1 MAHTLGPI
9 TSASATACS
18 KDSPC
23 FLLQPRNQ
31 AYRRHGHDHA
41 PPALFRA
48 AASLQQNH
56 RRTTHTAANRAIC
69 SRSQRHSVRSFLACP
84 QRRGCQIDQIAIG
97 RTRGPRFRAT
107 KVSATPPTFSARP
120 QPRRGVA
127 ETSPFRA
134 ICSRSQRHSV
144 RSFLACPQRRGCQID
159 QIAIGRNRGPRFRA
173 TKVSATPPT
182 FSARPQ
188 PRRGVAETSP
198 LGEIADARVD
208 GVMSLTD
215 FRDVRRCPLFC
226 RFRGDE
232 RT

>member
-1 MAHTLGPI
+1 MAHSLGPI

-107 KVSATPPTFSARP
+107 KVLQR
-120 QPRRGVA
+120 PRRSVPDLNHDAASQKPHRSANGGKDRWLALFCRANRA
-127 ETSPFRA
+127 E
-134 ICSRSQRHSV
+134 
-144 RSFLACPQRRGCQID
+144 
-159 QIAIGRNRGPRFRA
+159 
-173 TKVSATPPT
+173 
-182 FSARPQ
+182 
-188 PRRGVAETSP
+188 
-198 LGEIADARVD
+198 
-208 GVMSLTD
+208 
-215 FRDVRRCPLFC
+215 RCPLSGVDRPTYAQCEF
-226 RFRGDE
+226 FAF
-232 RT
+232 

>member
-1 MAHTLGPI
+1 MAHSLGPI

-127 ETSPFRA
+127 ETSPFRD
-134 ICSRSQRHSV
+134 IGIRPHGLSRH
-144 RSFLACPQRRGCQID
+144 D
-159 QIAIGRNRGPRFRA
+159 RNLF
-173 TKVSATPPT
+173 
-182 FSARPQ
+182 
-188 PRRGVAETSP
+188 
-198 LGEIADARVD
+198 VD
-208 GVMSLTD
+208 SLTLRLAKPP
-215 FRDVRRCPLFC
+215 FR
-226 RFRGDE
+226 
-232 RT
+232 RTLQ

>member
-1 MAHTLGPI
+1 MAHSLGPI

-127 ETSPFRA
+127 ETSPFREWQ
-134 ICSRSQRHSV
+134 SPRSHSGII
-144 RSFLACPQRRGCQID
+144 RTLSQHRPRAGFGPIAGIDSEFLLWCTMD
-159 QIAIGRNRGPRFRA
+159 
-173 TKVSATPPT
+173 
-182 FSARPQ
+182 
-188 PRRGVAETSP
+188 
-198 LGEIADARVD
+198 L
-208 GVMSLTD
+208 MMW
-215 FRDVRRCPLFC
+215 
-226 RFRGDE
+226 
-232 RT
+232 

>member
-1 MAHTLGPI
+1 MAHSLGPI

-97 RTRGPRFRAT
+97 RT
-107 KVSATPPTFSARP
+107 
-120 QPRRGVA
+120 
-127 ETSPFRA
+127 
-134 ICSRSQRHSV
+134 C
-144 RSFLACPQRRGCQID
+144 
-159 QIAIGRNRGPRFRA
+159 GPRFRA

-198 LGEIADARVD
+198 LWVTRGKNAWVCLGPISGSHQGQRPD
-208 GVMSLTD
+208 G
-215 FRDVRRCPLFC
+215 
-226 RFRGDE
+226 
-232 RT
+232 RTQRPNT

>member
-1 MAHTLGPI
+1 MAHSLGPI

-127 ETSPFRA
+127 ETSPFRERGPLHA
-134 ICSRSQRHSV
+134 EAHGPLVSRSLRNGAARW
-144 RSFLACPQRRGCQID
+144 RSS
-159 QIAIGRNRGPRFRA
+159 
-173 TKVSATPPT
+173 K
-182 FSARPQ
+182 
-188 PRRGVAETSP
+188 
-198 LGEIADARVD
+198 D
-208 GVMSLTD
+208 G
-215 FRDVRRCPLFC
+215 
-226 RFRGDE
+226 GDE
-232 RT
+232 QIFGTK

>member
-1 MAHTLGPI
+1 MAHSLGPI

-127 ETSPFRA
+127 ETSPFREWRQRPLLA
-134 ICSRSQRHSV
+134 PSCHGRMRQNIRWRKRTPHPSQTILLAEGTMPGCPPRPEGV
-144 RSFLACPQRRGCQID
+144 RSAGSRLL
-159 QIAIGRNRGPRFRA
+159 IAVHLPSGTAQAYVRA
-173 TKVSATPPT
+173 WA
-182 FSARPQ
+182 
-188 PRRGVAETSP
+188 
-198 LGEIADARVD
+198 
-208 GVMSLTD
+208 
-215 FRDVRRCPLFC
+215 
-226 RFRGDE
+226 
-232 RT
+232 

>member
-1 MAHTLGPI
+1 MAHSLGPI

-23 FLLQPRNQ
+23 FLLQPRKCQ
-31 AYRRHGHDHA
+31 AYRHGHDHA

-120 QPRRGVA
+120 QPRTRRRRNLTIPRSA
-127 ETSPFRA
+127 EPHPR
-134 ICSRSQRHSV
+134 CRSDQI
-144 RSFLACPQRRGCQID
+144 QRRNLIRC
-159 QIAIGRNRGPRFRA
+159 
-173 TKVSATPPT
+173 
-182 FSARPQ
+182 
-188 PRRGVAETSP
+188 
-198 LGEIADARVD
+198 D
-208 GVMSLTD
+208 GHRKRSSCALYRSD
-215 FRDVRRCPLFC
+215 FRTIQL
-226 RFRGDE
+226 
-232 RT
+232 

>member
-1 MAHTLGPI
+1 MAHSLGPI

-23 FLLQPRNQ
+23 FLLQPRKCQ

-127 ETSPFRA
+127 ETSPFRECVPMTA
-134 ICSRSQRHSV
+134 VGQNEKVSPRAFLDRCTPESG
-144 RSFLACPQRRGCQID
+144 RSFERRERQLRAHRESQCQ
-159 QIAIGRNRGPRFRA
+159 
-173 TKVSATPPT
+173 
-182 FSARPQ
+182 
-188 PRRGVAETSP
+188 
-198 LGEIADARVD
+198 
-208 GVMSLTD
+208 
-215 FRDVRRCPLFC
+215 
-226 RFRGDE
+226 
-232 RT
+232 

>member
-1 MAHTLGPI
+1 MAHSLGPI

-127 ETSPFRA
+127 ETSPLCERRRHPPPFRVA
-134 ICSRSQRHSV
+134 TRSGDHPHPARLSALGELLHNLLKHLGRIVLTTRSTLST
-144 RSFLACPQRRGCQID
+144 RSFFGKKR
-159 QIAIGRNRGPRFRA
+159 
-173 TKVSATPPT
+173 
-182 FSARPQ
+182 
-188 PRRGVAETSP
+188 
-198 LGEIADARVD
+198 
-208 GVMSLTD
+208 
-215 FRDVRRCPLFC
+215 
-226 RFRGDE
+226 
-232 RT
+232 

>member
-1 MAHTLGPI
+1 MAHSLGPI

-127 ETSPFRA
+127 ETSPFRER
-134 ICSRSQRHSV
+134 CSLQVVSIARDRTRV
-144 RSFLACPQRRGCQID
+144 RQDRPIRTGRPPALFRWHRLNALTNRR
-159 QIAIGRNRGPRFRA
+159 PW
-173 TKVSATPPT
+173 
-182 FSARPQ
+182 
-188 PRRGVAETSP
+188 
-198 LGEIADARVD
+198 RVK
-208 GVMSLTD
+208 L
-215 FRDVRRCPLFC
+215 
-226 RFRGDE
+226 
-232 RT
+232 

>member
-1 MAHTLGPI
+1 MAHSLGPI

-127 ETSPFRA
+127 ETSPF
-134 ICSRSQRHSV
+134 
-144 RSFLACPQRRGCQID
+144 
-159 QIAIGRNRGPRFRA
+159 
-173 TKVSATPPT
+173 
-182 FSARPQ
+182 
-188 PRRGVAETSP
+188 
-198 LGEIADARVD
+198 GEIGVLGCARA
-208 GVMSLTD
+208 MSASAAGLGATNEPA
-215 FRDVRRCPLFC
+215 RAGARCARRP
-226 RFRGDE
+226 E
-232 RT
+232 RVTRRME

>member
-1 MAHTLGPI
+1 MAHSLGPI

-127 ETSPFRA
+127 ETSPFRENETPKMVLGDRGSTWLFHGRISHTETEA
-134 ICSRSQRHSV
+134 YLRN
-144 RSFLACPQRRGCQID
+144 LAVPRG
-159 QIAIGRNRGPRFRA
+159 F
-173 TKVSATPPT
+173 
-182 FSARPQ
+182 
-188 PRRGVAETSP
+188 
-198 LGEIADARVD
+198 
-208 GVMSLTD
+208 
-215 FRDVRRCPLFC
+215 
-226 RFRGDE
+226 
-232 RT
+232 